1 VSHISHTSAIGPKSF
16 ALFCDRHSEGF
27 REQAA
32 ATTLPSLRATKFEF
46 EKRFWII
53 CAIYFVGFFLS
64 VFDHTPFIV
73 ALRHLIAPSI
83 ARGSVDSDR
92 FARAV
97 IAIGALLVFLSAALR
112 TWGAA
117 YLRTEIVHD
126 TAQHSDALVADG
138 PFRYTRNPLYFANLP
153 MAAGIGVLASLS
165 GFVFL
170 VLANWIFVYRLI
182 LREEEAL
189 RQSQGESYRAYCETV
204 PRFWPSLRPRVPPG
218 NRRPQ
223 WGQAL
228 GGESFVWL
236 FGLAELLVAMTL
248 RPLAALIVFPLGF
261 LAHFVVSHRIRKRG
275 RQAGNIASR

>member
-1 VSHISHTSAIGPKSF
+1 M
-16 ALFCDRHSEGF
+16 
-27 REQAA
+27 
-32 ATTLPSLRATKFEF
+32 RATKFEF

-53 CAIYFVGFFLS
+53 CAIYFVGFCLS
-64 VFDHTPFIV
+64 GFDHTPFIV
-73 ALRHLIAPSI
+73 ALRHSIAPST
-83 ARGSVDSDR
+83 ARGSVDADT
-92 FARAV
+92 FARVV
-97 IAIGALLVFLSAALR
+97 ITIGALLVFLSAALR

-138 PFRYTRNPLYFANLP
+138 PFRYTRNPLYLANLP
-153 MAAGIGVLASLS
+153 MAAGIGVLASRW
-165 GFVFL
+165 GFIFL

-182 LREEEAL
+182 LREEKAL

-248 RPLAALIVFPLGF
+248 RPLAALIAFLLGF
-261 LAHFVVSHRIRKRG
+261 LAHFVITRRIQKRG
-275 RQAGNIASR
+275 RQAGKSTKKG

>member
-1 VSHISHTSAIGPKSF
+1 VT
-16 ALFCDRHSEGF
+16 DT
-27 REQAA
+27 AA
-32 ATTLPSLRATKFEF
+32 ATLPSVRATKFEF
-46 EKRFWII
+46 EKRFWVI
-53 CAIYFVGFFLS
+53 CAIYFVGFSLS
-64 VFDHTPFIV
+64 AFDHTPFIV

-83 ARGSVDSDR
+83 ARGSVDADT

-97 IAIGALLVFLSAALR
+97 IAIGALLVFSCAALR

-117 YLRTEIVHD
+117 YLRAEIVHD

-138 PFRYTRNPLYFANLP
+138 PFRYTRNPLYLANLP
-153 MAAGIGVLASLS
+153 MAAGIGVLASRW
-165 GFVFL
+165 GFIFL

-189 RQSQGESYRAYCETV
+189 RQRQGQSYRDYCELV
-204 PRFWPSLRPRVPPG
+204 PRFWPSLRPRVPTG

-236 FGLAELLVAMTL
+236 FGLAELLVAITL

-261 LAHFVVSHRIRKRG
+261 LAHFVITNRIQKRG
-275 RQAGNIASR
+275 RQAGNITSR

>member
-1 VSHISHTSAIGPKSF
+1 V
-16 ALFCDRHSEGF
+16 
-27 REQAA
+27 
-32 ATTLPSLRATKFEF
+32 RATKFEF
-46 EKRFWII
+46 EKRFWIV

-73 ALRHLIAPSI
+73 ALRHLLAPSI
-83 ARGSVDSDR
+83 EHDSVASAT
-92 FARAV
+92 FARVV

-117 YLRTEIVHD
+117 YLRTAVVHD

-138 PFRYTRNPLYFANLP
+138 PFRYTRNPLYLATLP
-153 MAAGIGVLASLS
+153 MAAGIGILASRW
-165 GFVFL
+165 GFIFL

-189 RQSQGESYRAYCETV
+189 RRSQGESYRAYCETV

-218 NRRPQ
+218 NRKPQ

-236 FGLAELLVAMTL
+236 FGLAELLVVITL

-261 LAHFVVSHRIRKRG
+261 LAHFVLTNRIQKCG
-275 RQAGNIASR
+275 SQAGNIASQ

>member
-1 VSHISHTSAIGPKSF
+1 M
-16 ALFCDRHSEGF
+16 
-27 REQAA
+27 
-32 ATTLPSLRATKFEF
+32 PSVHATKFEF

-73 ALRHLIAPSI
+73 ALRHLLAPSI
-83 ARGSVDSDR
+83 APGSPDAER

-97 IAIGALLVFLSAALR
+97 ITIGALVVFLSAALR

-117 YLRTEIVHD
+117 YLRTAIVHD

-138 PFRYTRNPLYFANLP
+138 PFCYTRNPLYLASVP

-165 GFVFL
+165 GFIFL
-170 VLANWIFVYRLI
+170 VVANWIFVYRLI
-182 LREEEAL
+182 LREEKAL
-189 RQSQGESYRAYCETV
+189 RKSQGESYHAYCDTV
-204 PRFWPSLRPRVPPG
+204 PRFWPSLRSRVPAG

-236 FGLAELLVAMTL
+236 FGLAELLVAVTL
-248 RPLAALIVFPLGF
+248 RPLAALIAFPLGF
-261 LAHFVVSHRIRKRG
+261 LAHFLITSRSQKRG
-275 RQAGNIASR
+275 RQAGYTAGHL

>member
-1 VSHISHTSAIGPKSF
+1 M
-16 ALFCDRHSEGF
+16 
-27 REQAA
+27 
-32 ATTLPSLRATKFEF
+32 RATKFEF

-73 ALRHLIAPSI
+73 ALRHSIVPSI
-83 ARGSVDSDR
+83 ARGTVDSDR

-138 PFRYTRNPLYFANLP
+138 PFRYTRNPLYLANLP
-153 MAAGIGVLASLS
+153 MAAGIGVLASRW
-165 GFVFL
+165 GFIFL

-182 LREEEAL
+182 LREEKAL
-189 RQSQGESYRAYCETV
+189 RQSQG
-204 PRFWPSLRPRVPPG
+204 
-218 NRRPQ
+218 
-223 WGQAL
+223 
-228 GGESFVWL
+228 
-236 FGLAELLVAMTL
+236 
-248 RPLAALIVFPLGF
+248 
-261 LAHFVVSHRIRKRG
+261 
-275 RQAGNIASR
+275 ASRAPFALAQAAH

>member
-1 VSHISHTSAIGPKSF
+1 VRNF
-16 ALFCDRHSEGF
+16 ARDD
-27 REQAA
+27 A
-32 ATTLPSLRATKFEF
+32 ATTLLFVRATKFEF

-83 ARGSVDSDR
+83 ARGSVDSDT

-97 IAIGALLVFLSAALR
+97 IAIGGLLVFVSAGLR
-112 TWGAA
+112 TWAAA

-138 PFRYTRNPLYFANLP
+138 AFRYTRNPLYLASLP

-165 GFVFL
+165 GFIFL
-170 VLANWIFVYRLI
+170 VLANWLFVYRLI

-223 WGQAL
+223 WGQAF

-236 FGLAELLVAMTL
+236 FGLAELLVAITL
-248 RPLAALIVFPLGF
+248 RPLAALIAFPLGF
-261 LAHFVVSHRIRKRG
+261 LAHFVITNRIQKRG
-275 RQAGNIASR
+275 RQAGNMASQ